1 MKKILAFSSS
11 NSTNSINHALV
22 SYVAGTILNHQV
34 NIIRLSDYE
43 VPLFSEDLEK
53 ESGYPLPLQMLKN
66 VFDIHDAIII
76 SVNEHNRGPSAFFK
90 NIMDW
95 LSRMDRNFLTG
106 KKALVM
112 SASTGANAARAS
124 LAYTK
129 DTLFPRFGAEVLESF
144 GFPSFHENFNLETNK
159 ITDELLYLGLTEV
172 VQNFEQQL
180 NF

>member
-11 NSTNSINHALV
+11 NSKNSINHHLV
-22 SYVAGTILNHQV
+22 SYVAGTILNHEV
-34 NIIRLSDYE
+34 NVIRLIDYDL
-43 VPLFSEDLEK
+43 PMFSEDLEK
-53 ESGYPLPLQMLKN
+53 EKGYPLNLQMLKN
-66 VFDIHDAIII
+66 VIDAHDAIII

-95 LSRMDRNFLTG
+95 LSRMDRYFLKE

-144 GFPSFHENFNLETNK
+144 GFPSFNENFDLEANK

-172 VQNFEQQL
+172 VHNFEQQL